1 MPPHP
6 STFADAW
13 ILTGPTGSGK
23 SGLALALAERVNAE
37 IIALDSMTL
46 YRGMDIG
53 TAKPSRADQ
62 ARVRHHLIDVLDPW
76 ESANVAW
83 WLDRAA
89 EACRDIRSRGKKPLF
104 VGGTPFYLKALL
116 CGLFDSP
123 PVDPTIRARL
133 EAEAEEIGKVPLHEK
148 LQRVDAKSAAR
159 LHPNDVRR
167 VVRALEVFELTGQP
181 ISSFQ
186 QSWDN
191 PSFADPLKP
200 PPAPAKIPCVV
211 LEWPREMLYHRINIR
226 VEAMMQA
233 GWLAEMEQLLLL
245 TKPISQE
252 AAQALG
258 YRELV
263 AVLRGELSREVAVE
277 TIQLRTRQFAK
288 RQLTWFRSLPNC
300 HVCHGCPVDQ
310 SEFSFQLMEQLLATF
325 STLDS
330 DKNQNLV

>member
-13 ILTGPTGSGK
+13 ILTGPTGSGN
-23 SGLALALAERVNAE
+23 SGLALAFAERVNAE

-46 YRGMDIG
+46 YRGMDVG

-62 ARVRHHLIDVLDPW
+62 VRVRHHLIDVLDPW

-89 EACRDIRSRGKKPLF
+89 EACQDICSRGKKPLF

-123 PVDPTIRARL
+123 PVDPAIRARL
-133 EAEAEEIGKVPLHEK
+133 EAEAEEIGKVALHEK
-148 LQRVDAKSAAR
+148 LHRVDAKSATR

-191 PSFADPLKP
+191 PSFADPSKP
-200 PPAPAKIPCVV
+200 PPAPAKIPCIV

-233 GWLAEMEQLLLL
+233 GWLAEVEQLLQASQ
-245 TKPISQE
+245 PISKE

-258 YRELV
+258 YRELA
-263 AVLRGELSREVAVE
+263 AVLRGELSHEDALE

-300 HVCHGCPVDQ
+300 HVCPVDP
-310 SEFSFQLMEQLLATF
+310 SEFSFQLTEQLLATF
-325 STLDS
+325 STHDS
-330 DKNQNLV
+330 DKNQSLV